1 MSSIYNRT
9 VAQRLTRERLSS
21 YLSETGGDLREALG
35 LYDWNIRAGAA
46 MHEDIGR
53 FEVVFRNI
61 VADTLVEHGEI
72 SGWEGPWYQQHHLFR
87 GKQHEPMSQ
96 AIARARDRATR
107 HHRPEVYGKVI
118 AELNLG
124 FWRYL
129 CHKRYLTSLW
139 VPAIR
144 SAFPLHPETGNSYQI
159 RQEVENRMQKFHF
172 TRNRIAHHEP
182 IHRRDLNLEHE
193 YLLETIG
200 WMCADSRSW
209 VKDTSRTPSVLAARP
224 TLEGYRK

>member
-1 MSSIYNRT
+1 
-9 VAQRLTRERLSS
+9 
-21 YLSETGGDLREALG
+21 
-35 LYDWNIRAGAA
+35 
-46 MHEDIGR
+46 
-53 FEVVFRNI
+53 
-61 VADTLVEHGEI
+61 
-72 SGWEGPWYQQHHLFR
+72 
-87 GKQHEPMSQ
+87 MSQ
-96 AIARARDRATR
+96 AIDRAHDRATR

-118 AELNLG
+118 AELNVG

-139 VPAIR
+139 VPAIG

-209 VKDTSRTPSVLAARP
+209 IKDTSRTPSVLAARP
-224 TLEGYRK
+224 TLKGYRE